1 MKKANHMENDIRLP
15 RWVRPTRYGLH
26 FDVDP
31 GASLF
36 AGRADIDLAV
46 DRPIQEIEIHAVELQ
61 VAEATLDGRPLEVE
75 SRPGV
80 ERLRLRLPEAVA
92 PGARKLGIAFQGSLQ
107 KGLRGLYR
115 AEAGGRSLAF
125 TQFEPADA
133 RRAFPCFDEPDFKA
147 VFELSATVPS
157 GMSAISNGAVVSETP
172 SRSGRRTFR
181 FAPTPPIST
190 YLVALGVGDL
200 ACVEADCQGTPVRV
214 FAVPEK
220 VGLGRPALEM
230 ACAFLPWLA
239 DWFGVPYP
247 YGKLDLV
254 AVPDFEA
261 GAMENA
267 GALFF
272 RESTLLLDPEKAT
285 LGATRQ
291 VAITVAHEMAHQWF
305 GDLVTMEW
313 WDDLWLNE
321 AFATWMEF
329 KAVDAWRPAWNLWTD
344 FERMKAHPL
353 HLDSL
358 RATRP
363 IQAEVKTPEQANEM
377 FDGITYSK
385 GAAVLR
391 MFEVSLG
398 EERFREGVRAYVH
411 AHREGNAKAADLWA
425 DLSKATGRQVDE
437 LARSW
442 FTQGGYPLLTLA
454 ERDGGLE
461 VAQRRFFA
469 KPEDAQGAA
478 PAAWRVP
485 LALKV
490 GRERGS
496 ELVTGE
502 MASATSRLALPGGAR
517 RWVLGNAEGS
527 GFYRVA
533 YPASMLA
540 ALTENRE
547 ALSVVE
553 RVSLL
558 SDQWALV
565 RAGGPLVAHLPLLDA
580 FAADRARAVLESA
593 MGQLVGLDDVVV
605 AEADRGRLRAWVRQ
619 ALGPHARR
627 LGWEPPSGESADDLL
642 LRPALLE
649 TLGAVGADPELR
661 AEARRRL
668 EGWLGGGPL
677 HPSVVGA
684 ALRLSAAAGDA
695 ALYERLL
702 ARMRA
707 AAVPEERDRLLS
719 ALGSFESPELVDRAL
734 GDALGPDVRAQDLA
748 ALVGIL
754 FVNRQA
760 RARTWRFVSARW
772 TDVAAKAPVFGLR
785 RIVSATAR
793 LCDPALRREV
803 AQFFASPAHRV
814 EAGKRDL
821 EQALEAMDIALAFR
835 GREQANLGAWL
846 RARPE

>member
-1 MKKANHMENDIRLP
+1 MENRDDVRLP
-15 RWVRPTRYGLH
+15 RSVRPRRYQLH

-31 GASLF
+31 GAALF
-36 AGRADIDLAV
+36 AGRADIELAL
-46 DRPIQEIEIHAVELQ
+46 DRPVEAIELHAVELD
-61 VAEATLDGRPLEVE
+61 VGEAALDGQALTVEKRPE
-75 SRPGV
+75 V
-80 ERLRLRLPEAVA
+80 ERLRLKLPRAVG
-92 PGARKLGIAFQGSLQ
+92 PGAARLSLAFQGSLQ

-115 AEAGGRSLAF
+115 AESSGRSLAF

-157 GMSAISNGAVVSETP
+157 GMRALSNGAIVSETV
-172 SRSGRRTFR
+172 SKSGRRTFG

-190 YLVALGVGDL
+190 YLVALGVGEL
-200 ACVEADCQGTPVRV
+200 ACVESACGESPVRV
-214 FAVPEK
+214 WAVPEK
-220 VGLGRPALEM
+220 VGLGKPALEM

-239 DWFGVPYP
+239 EWFGVPYP

-329 KAVDAWRPAWNLWTD
+329 KAVDAWRPGWNLWTD

-398 EERFREGVRAYVH
+398 EARFQAGVRAYIQ

-425 DLSKATGRQVDE
+425 DLGKATGRNVAE

-442 FTQGGYPLLTLA
+442 FTQGGYPLLTL
-454 ERDGGLE
+454 EEGGAALE
-461 VAQRRFFA
+461 LSQRRFFA
-469 KPEDAQGAA
+469 KAEDAKAAA
-478 PAAWRVP
+478 PALWRVP
-485 LALKV
+485 LAVKV
-490 GRERGS
+490 GRAGRS

-502 MASATSRLALPGGAR
+502 MEGAATRLALPAGPR
-517 RWVLGNAEGS
+517 EWVLGNAEGS

-533 YPASMLA
+533 YPAPMLA
-540 ALTENRE
+540 ALAAHRE
-547 ALSVVE
+547 ALSPVE

-558 SDQWALV
+558 ADQWALV
-565 RAGGPLVAHLPLLDA
+565 RAGAPLAAHLPLLDA
-580 FAADRARAVLESA
+580 FAADPGRAVLETA
-593 MGQLVGLDDVVV
+593 MGQLASLDDVVV
-605 AEADRGRLRAWVRQ
+605 AEADRDVLRTWLRSRLE
-619 ALGPHARR
+619 PHAQR
-627 LGWEPPSGESADDLL
+627 LGWEPSASEGADDLL

-649 TLGAVGADPELR
+649 TLGAVGADPQVR

-668 EGWLGGGPL
+668 EAGQL
-677 HPSVVGA
+677 HPSVMGV
-684 ALRLSAAAGDA
+684 ALRLSAASGDG
-695 ALYERLL
+695 ALYDRFLE
-702 ARMRA
+702 RMRA

-719 ALGSFESPELVDRAL
+719 ALGSFEAPELVDRAL
-734 GDALGPDVRAQDLA
+734 ADALGQDVRAQDVA
-748 ALVGIL
+748 SL
-754 FVNRQA
+754 FGMLFMNRKA
-760 RARTWRFVSARW
+760 RVRTWRFVTERW
-772 TDVAAKAPVFGLR
+772 REVAAKAPAFGLR

-793 LCDPALRREV
+793 LCDPELRREV
-803 AQFFASPAHRV
+803 AAFFAAPEHHV

-821 EQALEAMDIALAFR
+821 EQALEAIDIGLAFR
-835 GREQANLGAWL
+835 AREQAKLAGWL
-846 RARPE
+846 RAR